1 MKYSGQVQV
10 FMTIDSVIIRL
21 IKDKS
26 GATAV
31 EYALILAMIVLVM
44 IVALDGVATET
55 VGIWDNIAEKS
66 AAATS
71 GQ

>member
-66 AAATS
+66 VAATS